1 MKQHSWKKQLLTAA
15 VLGAITTIPAT
26 GMAAAAGGFDD
37 VPHDNWSYGAIQ
49 TLLKDGVI
57 DSFDDNTF
65 NGQKIVTRFEMA
77 QIVRRATN
85 KAVNSTTLSDNDKAL
100 IIKLSQ
106 EYKKELTQLKSGS
119 LSNSS
124 ASAGATMV
132 RPGKNGIMDF
142 SVLLLTDFVHDL
154 LAPFAEICSLLL
166 SYDGPKI
173 GTSWCSRCQPSG
185 HHGSSVSMTLR
196 TRWSSMSFFPCW
208 AALSRQWVQSLFTA
222 REDPAE

>member
-1 MKQHSWKKQLLTAA
+1 MPDKELSAYAEKVASLPFVTNDGVSMTYGSAIEEICDVVQKQAQKVTRTGA
-15 VLGAITTIPAT
+15 VLSQPL
-26 GMAAAAGGFDD
+26 F
-37 VPHDNWSYGAIQ
+37 
-49 TLLKDGVI
+49 LLPEED
-57 DSFDDNTF
+57 
-65 NGQKIVTRFEMA
+65 
-77 QIVRRATN
+77 
-85 KAVNSTTLSDNDKAL
+85 L
-100 IIKLSQ
+100 
-106 EYKKELTQLKSGS
+106 
-119 LSNSS
+119 
-124 ASAGATMV
+124 
-132 RPGKNGIMDF
+132 